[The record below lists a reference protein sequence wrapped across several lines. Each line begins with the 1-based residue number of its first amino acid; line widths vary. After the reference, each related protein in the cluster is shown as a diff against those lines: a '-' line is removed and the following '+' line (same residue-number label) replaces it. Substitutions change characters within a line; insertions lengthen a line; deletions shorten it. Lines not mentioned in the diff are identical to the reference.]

1 MEGALPRGGR
11 GAGRAERRVSAA
23 LPLRPITLLE
33 FEGQPFDPAA
43 PVVPANC
50 LGLLRG
56 EGIFETFVVEDGAP
70 SPFLERHAER
80 LHRSAEALRF
90 DLGGRG
96 LLEDWPAFRPRL
108 AAGSWRVRYSVFR
121 GAGDELLRM
130 WSAGP
135 LESPPPEVALALAAL
150 RRDPAD
156 PLVAA
161 KTSSR
166 AREQLARRLAVEQG
180 AWEALLLNLAG
191 DLAECTSANVF
202 VSCHGVLRTPSLD
215 QGLLA
220 GTTRLA
226 VLEACGA
233 AGIPAEEGVV
243 ALDELRGAG
252 EVYITNAVIG
262 LIPVRA
268 VVGLGLELPGRRG
281 RLLPAVRRA
290 YLEWKSERARS
301 VPNRR

>member
-1 MEGALPRGGR
+1 M
-11 GAGRAERRVSAA
+11 SAA

-33 FEGQPFDPAA
+33 FEGRVLDPAA
-43 PVVPANC
+43 PAVPANC

-56 EGIFETFVVEDGAP
+56 EGIFETFVVEDGVP

-80 LHRSAEALRF
+80 LRRSAELMRFAL
-90 DLGGRG
+90 DGRG
-96 LLEDWPAFRPRL
+96 LLEEWPAFRARL
-108 AAGSWRVRYSVFR
+108 ARGSWRVRYSVFR
-121 GAGDELLRM
+121 GAEDEFLRM

-135 LESPPPEVALALAAL
+135 LEPPPAEVALDIAAL

-166 AREQLARRLAVEQG
+166 AREQLARRLATERG

-191 DLAECTSANVF
+191 DLAECTSSNVF
-202 VSCHGVLRTPSLD
+202 VACHGVLRTPALD

-220 GTTRLA
+220 GTTRQA
-226 VLEACGA
+226 VLEGCRA

-243 ALDELRGAG
+243 GLADLRGAG
-252 EVYITNAVIG
+252 EAFVTNAVIG
-262 LIPVRA
+262 VIPVRA
-268 VVGLGLELPGRRG
+268 VLGLGVELAGRRG
-281 RLLPAVRRA
+281 PLLPAVRGA

-301 VPNRR
+301 VLNRR